1 MNTHL
6 RYMPSTPLVQTK
18 SPTYHL
24 TTFPPNPDFVVSV
37 DKAGLPRSRY
47 GDMIWDFSA
56 YTRKGNE
63 QKFRYN
69 FGVTRQGSAGE
80 VNQENIALIKQVAIL
95 CLYHPGLFP
104 GSIQGLKGYLSGLKK
119 TGAFCTRKGILMSD
133 LHRFPRLFDEYS
145 NEIKPGS
152 RARSNSLI
160 GFLHN
165 LEVYSE
171 DLGFLIADKA
181 LLRHLSARVEGDRE
195 AMQTP
200 CIPPRIWEYQVRR
213 LDQILN
219 DFLDHQEQIEGAF
232 NTLIAVYRYNSKPVS
247 AASKK
252 RELINPFFKPGEWFT
267 DKRIQFFGDFTRYAE
282 VYGIAD
288 LINNYSNSNREE
300 CLTLQSFHQTLSIAT
315 KVALFFIANYSLQRR
330 QEFGSLRTDCFQIE
344 RDHRLGDIAM
354 VVGETTKTDPDSDAR
369 WVVPTHVEKAVRVA
383 TFIAKLRYQVADE
396 EFKKDYTDPQSI
408 PLAIGAAEPWSPFQ
422 AKNFQVADY
431 SLFLNWSGSILD
443 QQEIVIG
450 EEDARIALSLT
461 PTISR
466 REWFAVGKP
475 WRFASHQL
483 RRTANVLMASSG
495 DVSLSTIQWENKH
508 RSRYMSIYYGRN
520 HTNLRFNKNA
530 AKELIGEVYQSLA
543 RNCSEAVLDQDRFV
557 RPHSNHEPYSNKVIN
572 LVSEKSAEKLVRAAK
587 NNEVSCRRT
596 LLGLCT
602 KLSCEFGGIESISK
616 CAGAEGGGICPDAI
630 FDRLQGG
637 NLVGLKEGYISE
649 RKNLKPHQPR
659 YKALG
664 YEILAIDTYLDVMG
678 RS

>member
-1 MNTHL
+1 MNTQL
-6 RYMPSTPLVQTK
+6 RYMPPTPLVQPK
-18 SPTYHL
+18 SPTYRL
-24 TTFPPNPDFVVSV
+24 TTFPPNSDFVVSV

-80 VNQENIALIKQVAIL
+80 VNQENMAIIKQVVIL

-104 GSIQGLKGYLSGLKK
+104 GSIQGLKGYLSSLKK
-119 TGAFCTRKGILMSD
+119 TGAFCTGKGILMSE

-145 NEIKPGS
+145 DEIGLAS
-152 RARSNSLI
+152 RARSNTLI

-165 LEVYSE
+165 LDIYSE
-171 DLGFLIADKA
+171 DLGFVIADKA
-181 LLRHLSARVEGDRE
+181 LLKHLSARVERNRE
-195 AMQTP
+195 VLQTP

-232 NTLIAVYRYNSKPVS
+232 NTLTAVYRYNSKTLT

-252 RELINPFFKPGEWFT
+252 RNLINPFFKPGECF
-267 DKRIQFFGDFTRYAE
+267 KKARIQFFGDFSRYAE

-288 LINNYSNSNREE
+288 LIKNYSNKGE
-300 CLTLQSFHQTLSIAT
+300 CLTLQSFNQTLSIAT

-344 RDHRLGDIAM
+344 RDHRLGDIAL

-369 WVVPTHVEKAVRVA
+369 WVVPIHVEKAVRVA
-383 TFIAKLRYQVADE
+383 AFIAELRYQVADE
-396 EFKKDYTDPQSI
+396 EFKMDYPDPQSI
-408 PLAIGAAEPWSPFQ
+408 PLAIGAAEPWSPLQ
-422 AKNFQVADY
+422 AKNFQTPDY
-431 SLFLNWSGSILD
+431 SLFLNWCDSILD
-443 QQEIVIG
+443 QEEIIIS
-450 EEDARIALSLT
+450 EEDARIAISVT
-461 PTISR
+461 PTLSR
-466 REWFAVGKP
+466 CEWFAVGKP

-520 HTNLRFNKNA
+520 
-530 AKELIGEVYQSLA
+530 Q
-543 RNCSEAVLDQDRFV
+543 
-557 RPHSNHEPYSNKVIN
+557 
-572 LVSEKSAEKLVRAAK
+572 
-587 NNEVSCRRT
+587 
-596 LLGLCT
+596 
-602 KLSCEFGGIESISK
+602 
-616 CAGAEGGGICPDAI
+616 
-630 FDRLQGG
+630 
-637 NLVGLKEGYISE
+637 
-649 RKNLKPHQPR
+649 
-659 YKALG
+659 
-664 YEILAIDTYLDVMG
+664 
-678 RS
+678 